1 MIEVENL
8 RRTFAGI
15 TAVDGI
21 SFSVDRGQIIGFL
34 GPNGAGKTTT
44 LRILS
49 CYMPASSGTARIAGF
64 DVHQRSLEVR
74 RRIGY
79 LPENAP
85 LYGEMRI
92 DEYLRYRAAIK
103 GVPRNRVA
111 ESLEKVL
118 ERVGVKDHRR
128 RIIGQLSKG
137 YRQRVGLA
145 DALIH
150 DPSVLL
156 LDEPTSGLDPNQVRE
171 MRDTIR
177 ALGAEKTV
185 LLSSHILP
193 EVEAVC
199 TGAVVI
205 HRGKI
210 VAQGKLEDLKR
221 GMKGSAPLHVEG
233 KGAETD
239 EIRKALSEVP
249 GVSRVHRSGKEGAF
263 EVGAEQGTDVQ
274 ERIFR
279 LFADRGWVLLSM
291 VRKAPTLEEIFW
303 KTTAGADLPAEKT
316 DGGKSA
322 GEDAAPGDPEA
333 KK

>member
-21 SFSVDRGQIIGFL
+21 SFSVDRGQIVGFL

-49 CYMPASSGTARIAGF
+49 GYMPASSGTARIAGF

-85 LYGEMRI
+85 LYGEMRV
-92 DEYLRYRAAIK
+92 DEYLRYRATIK
-103 GVPRNRVA
+103 GVPRKRAA
-111 ESLEKVL
+111 ESLERVL
-118 ERVGVKDHRR
+118 DRVGVRDHRR

-150 DPSVLL
+150 DPPVLL

-177 ALGAEKTV
+177 ALGAEKTI

-210 VAQGKLEDLKR
+210 VAQGRLEDLKR
-221 GMKGSAPLHVEG
+221 GMKATAPLHLEG
-233 KGAETD
+233 KGAGHE
-239 EIRKALSEVP
+239 EIREALAKVP
-249 GVSRVHRSGKEGAF
+249 GVSGVRASGKGAVF
-263 EVGAEQGTDVQ
+263 EVGAEPGPDVQ

-279 LFADRGWVLLSM
+279 LFAEKGWVLLAM
-291 VRKAPTLEEIFW
+291 TRKAPTLEEIFW
-303 KTTAGADLPAEKT
+303 KTTAGADLPVEKAE
-316 DGGKSA
+316 GGKKP
-322 GEDAAPGDPEA
+322 GEEAVPGGPEA
-333 KK
+333 K